1 MLLFAESQQAE
12 SLWKDLC
19 SDTSG
24 VTNILR
30 VIGWA
35 ILIFKVAV
43 PFIIIFFGMLDFG
56 KAVTAEKP
64 DEIKASAKRLLYRAI
79 AGVIIFFVPAI
90 VLWLFNTLVGF
101 SSKSEDGESDFQGC
115 YSCLLKPGSS
125 ECTSNLKDVGIGDE
139 NGVG

>member
-1 MLLFAESQQAE
+1 MLLFAD

-19 SDTSG
+19 DGTSG

-30 VIGWA
+30 VVGWA
-35 ILIFKVAV
+35 ILIFKVAI

-79 AGVIIFFVPAI
+79 AGLIIFFVPAI

-101 SSKSEDGESDFQGC
+101 SSKSGEGDGSSDFQGC
-115 YSCLLKPGSS
+115 YSCLLKPGSD
-125 ECTSNLKDVGIGDE
+125 ECTNNLKDVGLGDE
-139 NGVG
+139 SESGNG